1 MAGGPRHHGRVRDD
15 RALGDQPAR
24 TRIPQAACRSAVPFE
39 RGETARH
46 SAGLPQGI
54 QHTHSK
60 KGETGADPGV
70 VRLRLEV
77 EEGLVARPCIQKA
90 PAGAAEEAAAQGAA
104 QAAQAGAPSASPPP
118 VPGGAGASGPPR
130 TCLARRG
137 AATTHVT
144 VQVRNAPH
152 EGTCRMREA
161 ELRCHSAKL
170 LLRRLHRK
178 IYVARSPEG
187 ERVLVKENA
196 NILEARREM
205 RVMKAYGRAEHLVE
219 LLGYEERDGKA
230 FIVMEWVPG
239 KTLNNL
245 IRKHGKLPVDRVLAI
260 AAQILQGVDV
270 LHRLGYVHGDLH
282 GGNVMVTSLKDP
294 RVKLIDMQMA
304 ADKGRTGRAKAR
316 RRVVSP
322 PAHLA
327 PESGGT

>member
-1 MAGGPRHHGRVRDD
+1 
-15 RALGDQPAR
+15 
-24 TRIPQAACRSAVPFE
+24 
-39 RGETARH
+39 
-46 SAGLPQGI
+46 
-54 QHTHSK
+54 
-60 KGETGADPGV
+60 
-70 VRLRLEV
+70 
-77 EEGLVARPCIQKA
+77 
-90 PAGAAEEAAAQGAA
+90 
-104 QAAQAGAPSASPPP
+104 
-118 VPGGAGASGPPR
+118 
-130 TCLARRG
+130 
-137 AATTHVT
+137 
-144 VQVRNAPH
+144 
-152 EGTCRMREA
+152 MREA
-161 ELRCHSAKL
+161 ELRYHSAKL

-282 GGNVMVTSLKDP
+282 GGNVMVSSLKDP

-327 PESGGT
+327 PESGGTWIDDRYDIYGVGFMMACMMSGKVLKKPLNCRNVGPAGTVSPLWEVVCRAVESDPSKRYPSAAHMAAALHSAWRQVALRWGAC